1 MYLEDKKMAM
11 PQWNVVFTVNG
22 RRREAIVSANSSY
35 DARKL
40 VEAQYVG
47 QRVSFINV
55 TRA

>member
-1 MYLEDKKMAM
+1 MAM
-11 PQWNVVFTVNG
+11 PQWKVVFTVNG
-22 RRREAIVSANSSY
+22 RRSDTIVSANSSY

-40 VEAQYVG
+40 VEAQYAV